1 MSELEPVI
9 KLLGDHWQIAALVP
23 VIFAFINIRKLYWET
38 RKTKAEAK
46 IKEAEFAKL
55 EEAELDAL
63 KSDAPEPDLPP
74 YPEYEPSS
82 TADLIQFWIGL
93 LVTGA
98 AFLFV
103 AATQPPTTMTL
114 AAMAFDLV
122 CLILVLAVPLVTLLL
137 KNSRHSMQVHSWT
150 AMRSLLNSAKLAR
163 AQGDFIRGVVTEL
176 GNVIKNMKEIV
187 VDVAQNRSLPESH
200 DKKESQ

>member
-1 MSELEPVI
+1 
-9 KLLGDHWQIAALVP
+9 
-23 VIFAFINIRKLYWET
+23 
-38 RKTKAEAK
+38 
-46 IKEAEFAKL
+46 
-55 EEAELDAL
+55 
-63 KSDAPEPDLPP
+63 
-74 YPEYEPSS
+74 
-82 TADLIQFWIGL
+82 
-93 LVTGA
+93 
-98 AFLFV
+98 
-103 AATQPPTTMTL
+103 
-114 AAMAFDLV
+114 
-122 CLILVLAVPLVTLLL
+122 VLAVPLVTLLL